1 MFNTWIFE
9 KNILYLHQKCHKK
22 VAEYMEENI
31 SQSTDTKIL
40 KRIRGRGRGS
50 IAFQS
55 DFADCGT
62 PSAIKSAFHRLYSN
76 NVLLRL
82 AHGIYYYPKEDKELG
97 LGVLFPS
104 IDEIAVAIAQ
114 RDKAKIVPMGA
125 YALNR
130 LGLSTQVPMNVV
142 FLTSGAPRRIKVG
155 AGRGILFKHSSAGKN
170 FAYRSELMMLIV
182 TAMRAIG
189 EGNLTDEET
198 GKLKSMLDRVTQ
210 SDFDHDIKLAPAWVR
225 KILMSK

>member
-9 KNILYLHQKCHKK
+9 KNALYLHQKYHKK
-22 VAEYMEENI
+22 VAGYMAESI

-62 PSAIKSAFHRLYSN
+62 PSAIKSAFHRLYTD
-76 NVLLRL
+76 NVLIRL

-97 LGVLFPS
+97 LGVLYPS

-142 FLTSGAPRRIKVG
+142 FLTSGAPRRIRVG

-182 TAMRAIG
+182 TAMRTIG
-189 EGNLTDEET
+189 ESNITEEET
-198 GKLKSMLDRVTQ
+198 SKLVGMLERIPK

-225 KILMSK
+225 KILMKR

>member
-1 MFNTWIFE
+1 MINVCLPI
-9 KNILYLHQKCHKK
+9 KNILYLHQKYNKK
-22 VAEYMEENI
+22 VAKEMIE
-31 SQSTDTKIL
+31 STTQSADNKIL
-40 KRIRGRGRGS
+40 KRIRGKGRGS
-50 IAFQS
+50 IMFQS

-62 PSAIKSAFHRLYSN
+62 PSAIKSAFHRLYTD
-76 NVLLRL
+76 NVVIRL
-82 AHGIYYYPKEDKELG
+82 AHGIYLYPKEDKELG
-97 LGVLFPS
+97 LGVLYPS
-104 IDEIAVAIAQ
+104 IDEIAAAIAR

-142 FLTSGAPRRIKVG
+142 FLTTGAPRRINIGV
-155 AGRGILFKHSSAGKN
+155 GRGILFKHSSAGKN

-189 EGNLTDEET
+189 EGKLTDGET
-198 GKLKSMLDRVTQ
+198 EKLKGMLGRITS

-225 KILMSK
+225 KILMSR